1 MFKGIKKIKN
11 FVVTASTVIAAV
23 KAIESYGK
31 KIQDKKSQKEVVENS
46 RILQAKALREKFNQI
61 MVGDLTDEGNGGS
74 SKSEV
79 VELLGEPDMTTDST
93 IQDTEVEVDTW
104 RRNMIVV
111 TVQFELDHVV
121 SKNISGFRWSQRP
134 AKLTLEVFNNLETG
148 SSMSEIIELIDE
160 PDGCN
165 ESKINNRSLVTAT
178 WRTGLS
184 GERGANAILLF
195 RDGKLVDKSQAH
207 LV

>member
-148 SSMSEIIELIDE
+148 SSMSEIIELLGE

-184 GERGANAILLF
+184 GKRGANAILLF